1 MKQTITCINCP
12 IGCRMTV
19 DTDGSDVVHIEGAG
33 CKRGEDYAKQEAVS
47 PKRMVTAVV
56 NVPNCGLPL
65 SVKTKEPVPK
75 DKIFACMKAIQ
86 SADLKTPIR
95 MGDVICHNVCDTG
108 VDVVSTR
115 DIP

>member
-19 DTDGSDVVHIEGAG
+19 ETDGNKVLKVDGAS
-33 CKRGEDYAKQEAVS
+33 CKRGEEYARQEAVS

-56 NVPNCGLPL
+56 NVPNCELPL
-65 SVKTKEPVPK
+65 SVKTQEPIPK
-75 DKIFACMKAIQ
+75 DKIFACMKAIE
-86 SADLKTPIR
+86 STDLKAPIK
-95 MGDVICHNVCDTG
+95 MGDVICQNVCDTG